1 MKQTN
6 NTINHTMDSKYPKSD
21 NSVHDNSTINS
32 NTKDLTIQECFFFF
46 NSTPSIVCICWL
58 KESKRGWLI
67 YKLIYFLQYKPK
79 YTARDLI
86 LLLSNFEIYNH
97 NQWKEAYSKY
107 NFIE

>member
-46 NSTPSIVCICWL
+46 NSTPSIVCIC
-58 KESKRGWLI
+58 
-67 YKLIYFLQYKPK
+67 
-79 YTARDLI
+79 
-86 LLLSNFEIYNH
+86 
-97 NQWKEAYSKY
+97 
-107 NFIE
+107 